1 MDDRDRDGPVRQ
13 AGDPGED
20 DRILVEDTGESLDS
34 ALAEEERSAIAAAE
48 EKLRSVERDLEELK
62 DRHLRKIAEFEN
74 LRKRSEREKAESRR
88 LALAD
93 LAREFLPVVDSFE
106 SALAH
111 ATADDLQSDFGQG
124 ILLIHR
130 QLADLWRKH
139 GLREV
144 DTTGGFDP
152 NLHEAVA
159 TEPSR
164 EPANS
169 VLEVLRKGYR
179 LGDRLIRPALVK
191 VAVRPGENDR
201 AEGDEDDP
209 QKTGRR
215 RNG

>member
-1 MDDRDRDGPVRQ
+1 MAERDRD
-13 AGDPGED
+13 AGDPVED

-48 EKLRSVERDLEELK
+48 EKLLSVQRDLEELK

-130 QLADLWRKH
+130 QLSDLWRKH

-144 DTTGGFDP
+144 DTSTGFDP

-169 VLEVLRKGYR
+169 VLEVLRKGYT

-191 VAVRPGENDR
+191 VAVRPDKSNER
-201 AEGDEDDP
+201 AEGSEDDTR
-209 QKTGRR
+209 KNGRR

>member
-1 MDDRDRDGPVRQ
+1 MVDRERPDDAED
-13 AGDPGED
+13 D
-20 DRILVEDTGESLDS
+20 DRIVLEDTGESLDA

-48 EKLRSVERDLEELK
+48 EKLKSVQRDLEELK
-62 DRHLRKIAEFEN
+62 ERHLRKLAEFEN

-106 SALAH
+106 RALSH
-111 ATADDLQSDFGQG
+111 ASSKDLESDFGQG

-130 QLADLWRKH
+130 QLTDLWRKH

-159 TEPSR
+159 TEESTAP
-164 EPANS
+164 PNTI
-169 VLEVLRKGYR
+169 LEVLRKGYTI
-179 LGDRLIRPALVK
+179 GDRLIRPALVK
-191 VAVRPGENDR
+191 VAVRPGESSGESR
-201 AEGDEDDP
+201 PEEE
-209 QKTGRR
+209 KR
-215 RNG
+215 